1 MGSDLLQLIIF
12 GVVAAAAN
20 ILGGL
25 ILFPSRLQDDYRRFL
40 KYLLA
45 LGAGFMLAVTFFEI
59 VPRTILIWQQ
69 SYSDSSENLSVPM
82 LLLLVGY
89 LLTQF
94 FEHTIAPHFHLG
106 EEIHPHDDAQEGI
119 VSRTTAYSAVGGL
132 LVHTFFDGVAI
143 AAATQIDVKV
153 GFLVFVAIFLHKFP
167 EGFTIG
173 SLLIGAGKGIREV
186 VLATSLIGGMTLLG
200 VFLFYFIGTN
210 LSFSVAYALPLA
222 SGVTLY
228 VAASDLIPEVNH
240 HGGHRP
246 GVSISVFAGVA
257 LFFLLHYALHE
268 FLGH

>member
-25 ILFPSRLQDDYRRFL
+25 ILFPSRLHDDYRRFL

-106 EEIHPHDDAQEGI
+106 EEIPPHDDAQEGI

-186 VLATSLIGGMTLLG
+186 VLATSLIGGMTPLG